1 MSKYDQIQEA
11 FDRAMHEFR
20 DGLKNPSL
28 YAEILET
35 TTIDQVYDAAD
46 KLQDEQAKHGHLR
59 HLAKIEPY
67 LERLRA
73 YTGVIETFLQAKPE
87 ILSLIWGPIKLLL
100 QWSGTLKQSFDAIVN
115 ATAKIGE
122 VLPQF
127 QEVTRLFS
135 GNDRIKDV
143 LFLFFKDILD
153 FYRIALDFFSK
164 KRKFS
169 FLTAKRSPIS

>member
-1 MSKYDQIQEA
+1 MSTCDQIQESFEKA
-11 FDRAMHEFR
+11 KREFKA
-20 DGLKNPSL
+20 GLKAPSL
-28 YAEILET
+28 YAQILET

-73 YTGVIETFLQAKPE
+73 YTGVLETFVQVKPD
-87 ILSLIWGPIKLLL
+87 ILALIWGPIKLLL

-115 ATAKIGE
+115 TTAKIGE
-122 VLPQF
+122 ELPRF

-135 GNDRIKDV
+135 SNDRIKDV
-143 LFLFFKDILD
+143 LLLFFKDILD

-164 KRKFS
+164 KRKS
-169 FLTAKRSPIS
+169 SPLTTRGSLKS